1 MNKQT
6 QKELLNIVKK
16 NYQEIASHFSETREK
31 HLWPALLDLTK
42 NVPNKSKVLDVGCGN
57 GRLVKAFLEKE
68 VSYLGVDNSEEFIK
82 QAKLK
87 YVSESISEDNK
98 TKLKIKGSDI
108 DFKLADIL
116 DLGSVKSFDFDY
128 VFSIAVLQHIP
139 GKDLQIQSLRQLKNK
154 VKKNG
159 KIILS
164 VWNMWSS
171 EWQMRGKSFRKQI
184 FKFYFLSLIG
194 KNKMDFGDIVF
205 DWKNPKGER
214 VSRRY
219 YHAFSRR
226 ELKKIVKKAGLKI
239 EKIYKDKYN
248 YYLVLNK

>member
-16 NYQEIASHFSETREK
+16 NYREIAQHFSETREK
-31 HLWPALLDLTK
+31 KLWPELLELTK
-42 NVPNKSKVLDVGCGN
+42 KVPSKAKVLDVGCGN
-57 GRLVKAFLEKE
+57 GRLLKAFFNKE
-68 VSYLGVDNSEEFIK
+68 IHYLGVDNSPELIE
-82 QAKLK
+82 QAKIK
-87 YVSESISEDNK
+87 YVSEKISLDNK
-98 TKLKIKGSDI
+98 VKLKIKSADI
-108 DFKLADIL
+108 DFRIVDIL
-116 DLGSVKSFDFDY
+116 DLGKIKEINFDY

-139 GKDLQIQSLRQLKNK
+139 GRDLRIQALRQLKNK
-154 VKKNG
+154 VKKDG

-184 FKFYFLSLIG
+184 FKFYFLSLLG

-205 DWKNPKGER
+205 DWKNPNGER

-219 YHAFSRR
+219 YHAFSKR
-226 ELKKIVKKAGLKI
+226 ELKKIIKKAGLKI

-248 YYLVLNK
+248 YYLILKK

>member
-6 QKELLNIVKK
+6 QNELLNIVKK
-16 NYQEIASHFSETREK
+16 NYQEIVKHFSETREK
-31 HLWPALLDLTK
+31 YLWPELLKLTK
-42 NVPNKSKVLDVGCGN
+42 SVPDKSKVLDAGCGN

-68 VSYLGVDNSEEFIK
+68 IHYLGVDNSRDLIE

-87 YVSESISEDNK
+87 YVSEKIFLDNK
-98 TKLKIKGSDI
+98 VKLKIKSSDI
-108 DFKLADIL
+108 DFKVADIL
-116 DLGSVKSFDFDY
+116 DLGSIGDVDFDY

-139 GKDLQIQSLRQLKNK
+139 GRNLQIQVLRQLRNK
-154 VKKNG
+154 IKKDG

-171 EWQMRGKSFRKQI
+171 EWETRGKSFRKQI
-184 FKFYFLSLIG
+184 FKFFLLRLIG

-205 DWKNPKGER
+205 DWKNPKGEK

-219 YHAFSRR
+219 YHAFWKR
-226 ELKKIVKKAGLKI
+226 ELKKIIKKAGLRI

-248 YYLVLNK
+248 YYAVLRK